1 MGWVQIGWEFW
12 YNKLMFKVFRWKPWK
27 PKAGGLLKGNA
38 TGKSRKLHRRLNKK
52 RILRGLLYAA
62 VGFLLLIIL
71 LFAWYA
77 KDLPTPEKL
86 ASHRATESTKI
97 FDRKGT
103 PLYETGAQRR
113 TVVTADQ
120 MPASIRQAT
129 VAIEDKD
136 FYKHHGIDFSGIA
149 RAALADIVGGR
160 VSQGGSTITQQFV
173 KNALLSP
180 KRTFDRKIK
189 ELILSLELEQT
200 RSKEDILTLYL
211 NEIPYGSNVY
221 GVQEAARM
229 YYGKDAKDLTLSESA
244 TLAAIPQRPTYYSP
258 YGSHTDD
265 LFVRKNKVLDN
276 MAGQGFITTEQA
288 GGAKKEAPSQDQ
300 AKFAVRKD
308 NITAPHFVLFVKEKL
323 AELYGDR
330 MVDEGGLQVTTTLDL
345 DMQKMAEESIVEG
358 SKKLD
363 RYGATNAALV
373 SIDPKTGQVMAMVG
387 SRDYFDTAHDGNVNV
402 TIANRQ
408 PGSSFK
414 PVAYA
419 TAFKKQYNPAYT
431 LFDLKTDFG
440 GGYAPSNYD
449 GRTRGPVSARYALAN
464 SLNIPAV
471 KILALAGIKNTIQ
484 TAKDLGITTLTDPDR
499 YGLALVLG
507 GGEVKPIE
515 LAGAYGTFGNS
526 GNYATTTPF
535 LKILDSKGKT
545 LYEFKEGGN
554 VKAAL
559 DPQIAYEITDILSDN
574 NVRRDI
580 FGNSLVVPGYKVA
593 VKTGTTQEFHDAW
606 TAGTTTHL
614 ATVVWVGNN
623 DNSKMKNGADGSVV
637 AAPIFRTYMA
647 KALARYP
654 KDDFSR
660 PSGIQEASVEKFSNK
675 LPTQYSQDTVKDIF
689 ASWQVPTQKDDVNQV
704 VQVNRVNGFL
714 ATDSTP
720 ADLIEQRVY
729 RNLHSER
736 PDLPNWEG
744 PVRAWAAANGYV
756 GFPPKDQDTSYND
769 SKGPQVSIT
778 SPGNGTSFAPSDTIN
793 VTATVSAAYGIREV
807 RFAAESL
814 GATDTDVPYSAGFSA
829 SALGSGSHEI
839 SVTAV
844 DQNGATATAKITISV
859 NASAHTQSG
868 ITVSG
873 ITNTS
878 ANIQFQTSVATTAQ
892 VKYGTDAGTLNQTAN
907 DSFNASSH
915 TVPIA
920 GLSAV
925 TKYYFQ
931 VITSTGASTVT
942 SAVYSFTTN

>member
-1 MGWVQIGWEFW
+1 MDVQIRWDFW
-12 YNKLMFKVFRWKPWK
+12 YTTVMFKLFRWRPKWK
-27 PKAGGLLKGNA
+27 PRAGRLLGGSPRKN
-38 TGKSRKLHRRLNKK
+38 SPKLHRRLNKK

-62 VGFLLLIIL
+62 GGFLLLIIL

-97 FDRKGT
+97 FDRNGKA
-103 PLYETGAQRR
+103 LYETGAQRR
-113 TVVTADQ
+113 SVIIADQ
-120 MPASIRQAT
+120 MPQNIRQAT
-129 VAIEDKD
+129 VAIEDKE
-136 FYKHHGIDFSGIA
+136 FYKHHGIDFRGIA
-149 RAALADIVGGR
+149 RAAVNDIVGGR
-160 VSQGGSTITQQFV
+160 VAQGGSTITQQFV

-189 ELILSLELEQT
+189 EVILSLELEQT

-221 GVQEAARM
+221 GVQEAAQM

-244 TLAAIPQRPTYYSP
+244 TLASIPQRPTYFSP

-265 LFVRKNKVLDN
+265 LFFRKNKVLDN
-276 MAGQGFITTEQA
+276 MAAQNYITQEQA
-288 GGAKKEAPSQDQ
+288 DAAKKEAPNKEQPQ
-300 AKFAVRKD
+300 FTARKD
-308 NITAPHFVLFVKEKL
+308 NISAPHFVIFVKEKL

-330 MVDEGGLQVTTTLDL
+330 MVDEGGLQVTTTLDS
-345 DMQKMAEESIVEG
+345 DMQKLAEDAIIEG
-358 SKKLD
+358 TKKLD
-363 RYGATNAALV
+363 RYGASNAALV
-373 SIDPKTGQVMAMVG
+373 SIDPKTGQIMAMVG
-387 SRDYFDTAHDGNVNV
+387 SKDYFDTAHDGNVNV

-408 PGSSFK
+408 PGSAFK

-419 TAFKKQYNPAYT
+419 TAFKKQYNPAFT

-440 GGYAPSNYD
+440 GGYTPSDYD

-471 KILALAGIKNTIQ
+471 KILSLAGIGNTIQ
-484 TAKDLGITTLTDPDR
+484 TAKDLGITTLTDPNR

-507 GGEVKPIE
+507 GGEVKPLE
-515 LAGAYGTFGNS
+515 LCGAYGAFANGGNF
-526 GNYATTTPF
+526 ATTTPF

-580 FGNSLVVPGYKVA
+580 FGNSLVVPGHKVA

-606 TAGTTTHL
+606 TAGATPNL
-614 ATVVWVGNN
+614 ATVIWVGNN

-637 AAPIFRTYMA
+637 AAPIFRTYMS

-654 KDDFSR
+654 ETDFTR
-660 PSGIQEASVEKFSNK
+660 PSGIQEISVEKFSNK
-675 LPTQYSQDTVKDIF
+675 LPTQYSQTTVKDIF
-689 ASWQVPTQKDDVNQV
+689 ANWQVPTQKDDVNQV
-704 VQVNRVNGFL
+704 VQVNRVNGQL
-714 ATDSTP
+714 ATSSTP

-736 PDLPNWEG
+736 PDLASWEG

-769 SKGPQVSIT
+769 NKGPQISIT

-793 VTATVSAAYGIREV
+793 ISASASAAYGMREV
-807 RFAAESL
+807 RFAAGSL
-814 GATDTDVPYSAGFSA
+814 SATDSDAPYSAAFSA
-829 SALGSGSHEI
+829 SSLGDGSHEI

-844 DQNGATATAKITISV
+844 DQNGATATAKITISI

-873 ITNTS
+873 ITGNS
-878 ANIQFQTSVATTAQ
+878 AVVQFQTSVATTAQ
-892 VKYGTDAGTLNQTAN
+892 VKYGTNAANLNQSAT
-907 DSFNASSH
+907 DSFNTSSH
-915 TVPIA
+915 SVSLS

-942 SAVYSFTTN
+942 SAVYSFSTT